1 MSKTVSTINIR
12 QRISDI
18 LERVALRN
26 DEFIVQRKGK
36 ALAAIV
42 PLVRLEQM
50 RRFARA
56 HALEVMDHQ
65 RGGALS
71 NKQAAELAEAAR
83 RWARRRPTRSPAKRK

>member
-12 QRISDI
+12 QRIGDI
-18 LERVALRN
+18 LDHVALRN
-26 DEFIVQRKGK
+26 DEFIVQRNGK

-56 HALEVMDHQ
+56 HALEFMDNR

-71 NKQAAELAEAAR
+71 NKQTAELAEAAR